1 MYVGFMLCSSCS
13 SVAVDVSHLRCGLSM
28 RTVSS
33 SKFSALWSHVKLPT
47 SEHAGYGG
55 RQSYW
60 LDMFDYRGDHHAC
73 LAPRERPWHDFVGCR
88 ASGSNMPLVLFLPAD
103 KESESEFLTANCPMH
118 PRTCCFLAFVLHGI
132 LIVYVLLLR

>member
-1 MYVGFMLCSSCS
+1 MQDMAGVRVIGLTCSTIE
-13 SVAVDVSHLRCGLSM
+13 AI
-28 RTVSS
+28 T
-33 SKFSALWSHVKLPT
+33 T
-47 SEHAGYGG
+47 T
-55 RQSYW
+55 
-60 LDMFDYRGDHHAC
+60 C